1 MTQNLILDFN
11 HIYDRHDPLTW
22 PFTYLDLSRLPE
34 TNMYCSDQAKKAI
47 TRLLSIFPIQGI
59 HFLDNGN
66 YHYLTYFFVMKI
78 QKPFNLIVF
87 DHHTDMQDALFED
100 MLSCGNWI
108 KEVLKAQP
116 HLHQLILI
124 GPEKKAF
131 DTMDLHHKCISI
143 TYENLLAKDL
153 EMLNSIDPL
162 PSYISID
169 KDVLSDHYAL
179 TNWNQGK
186 MSLPTLE
193 KLLAIAFVDH
203 PIIGLDICGEADLS
217 MPLPLLEEA
226 HTINE
231 KTDASLLQFIKTWM
245 QFKKIERIP

>member
-1 MTQNLILDFN
+1 
-11 HIYDRHDPLTW
+11 
-22 PFTYLDLSRLPE
+22 
-34 TNMYCSDQAKKAI
+34 
-47 TRLLSIFPIQGI
+47 
-59 HFLDNGN
+59 
-66 YHYLTYFFVMKI
+66 
-78 QKPFNLIVF
+78 
-87 DHHTDMQDALFED
+87 
-100 MLSCGNWI
+100 
-108 KEVLKAQP
+108 
-116 HLHQLILI
+116 
-124 GPEKKAF
+124 
-131 DTMDLHHKCISI
+131 
-143 TYENLLAKDL
+143 
-153 EMLNSIDPL
+153 MLNSIDPL